1 MQEREIVSLRQSQ
14 QVGTERYRQLESSA
28 VSLRDELTKL
38 KQVCLQKEKQFQ
50 HDLRKREKEMEKLKD
65 QLAAVL
71 KDIPLRE
78 QKSEVQYMQNGVN
91 SREVNRVLE
100 NITQDEE
107 AAVEEDMDMQ
117 STESVPRSAVI
128 EMENYRLRQI
138 LSYTYGSMIQL
149 FMELF
154 PDVEVDQSLLAL
166 LESNPVDWF
175 EEAIGQKMEE
185 IVELLRQNVNG
196 VALKQTASVLK
207 DNEET
212 ISRLTSQ
219 FRKCALLL
227 LV

>member
-28 VSLRDELTKL
+28 ISLRDELTKL

-117 STESVPRSAVI
+117 SAETVPRSAVI

-154 PDVEVDQSLLAL
+154 PDVELDQSLLAL

-212 ISRLTSQ
+212 ISRLTGQ
-219 FRKCALLL
+219 FRKCALFL
-227 LV
+227 

>member
-28 VSLRDELTKL
+28 ISLRDELTKL

-117 STESVPRSAVI
+117 SAETVPRSAVI

-154 PDVEVDQSLLAL
+154 PEVELDHSLLAL

-175 EEAIGQKMEE
+175 EEALGQKMEE

-212 ISRLTSQ
+212 ISRLTGQ
-219 FRKCALLL
+219 FRKCALFL
-227 LV
+227 